1 LRDFSHEPIF
11 SGSVLSSGNGA
22 FGKVYEGLIQISNN
36 ESQEVAVKTTK
47 ENADQDAKDD
57 FLKEAK
63 AMSRLK
69 HSHIVNMIGV
79 CLDSDQVSNY

>member
-1 LRDFSHEPIF
+1 
-11 SGSVLSSGNGA
+11 
-22 FGKVYEGLIQISNN
+22 VYEGLIQVNCD
-36 ESQEVAVKTTK
+36 ELQEVAVKTTK

-69 HSHIVNMIGV
+69 HSHIVSMIGV
-79 CLDSDQVSNY
+79 CLDSEQVKKLLTTL

>member
-1 LRDFSHEPIF
+1 M
-11 SGSVLSSGNGA
+11 
-22 FGKVYEGLIQISNN
+22 YEGLIQISDN
-36 ESQEVAVKTTK
+36 EVQEVAVKTTK
-47 ENADQDAKDD
+47 ENAGQSDKDD

-79 CLDSDQVSNY
+79 CLDSEQVSKALTTLLANHFKKLDQS